1 MILKLKN
8 RKKLSLVVEIRP
20 SNDVCVFMK
29 VGSDVCG
36 FSTVCDNHWYTGGSS
51 CVVVSGSFS
60 QQFTLSQEVED
71 TSYRQRDLE
80 GSWFIRSSWSSDTS
94 ALGCQPACSLCREKL
109 HCLHRSP
116 SALSYSLQKW
126 KWKSP
131 SCVWLCEPT
140 DCSSSGSFFPWN
152 SPGQNTGVGSHF
164 LLQEIFRTQGLNPGL
179 PQCRWILCC
188 LSHQGS
194 LNVLLYMPVKHTG
207 PPASTPW
214 VCVSLF
220 HWLQRSSLNNHF
232 YSLLVQALGT
242 LQWENRSSPS
252 WTHFPEWKTLRVL
265 SWFSPVQHSATPWT
279 LSMGFS
285 SQEYW
290 SGV

>member
-60 QQFTLSQEVED
+60 QQFTLSQEVKD

-140 DCSSSGSFFPWN
+140 DCSSSGSSF
-152 SPGQNTGVGSHF
+152 HR
-164 LLQEIFRTQGLNPGL
+164 ITQA
-179 PQCRWILCC
+179 R
-188 LSHQGS
+188 
-194 LNVLLYMPVKHTG
+194 
-207 PPASTPW
+207 
-214 VCVSLF
+214 
-220 HWLQRSSLNNHF
+220 
-232 YSLLVQALGT
+232 LLVWVAI
-242 LQWENRSSPS
+242 S
-252 WTHFPEWKTLRVL
+252 
-265 SWFSPVQHSATPWT
+265 
-279 LSMGFS
+279 
-285 SQEYW
+285 
-290 SGV
+290 